1 MKIAVLGAGAWG
13 TALAIHF
20 AAHGHTVSL
29 WTRSA
34 EHAAQMHGSRENRR
48 YLAGLPLPAALTVH
62 SNMAE
67 AVSGADL
74 LLAAVPVAAL
84 RGCMQAVNAAGGGD
98 IPVLAACKGFEPN
111 SGLLPFQVLEQ
122 VLPANPCVG
131 VLSGPSFAQ
140 ELAQGLPCAVCLA
153 SANGEWIGALAAALN
168 TEVLRLYANSDV
180 VGVCVGGAVKN
191 VMAVAAGLSDGLGCG
206 MNARAALMTRGLA
219 EMTRLAV
226 ALGAQAKTLMGLS
239 GMGDLLLTC
248 TGGLSRNRQ
257 VGLAL
262 AEGRALAD
270 ILADLG
276 HVAEG
281 IPAIAEV
288 HHSAQRL
295 GVNMPVTAAL
305 ADLLDGRI
313 AAADI
318 AARLMQ
324 REPTAE

>member
-1 MKIAVLGAGAWG
+1 M
-13 TALAIHF
+13 
-20 AAHGHTVSL
+20 
-29 WTRSA
+29 
-34 EHAAQMHGSRENRR
+34 
-48 YLAGLPLPAALTVH
+48 
-62 SNMAE
+62 
-67 AVSGADL
+67 
-74 LLAAVPVAAL
+74 
-84 RGCMQAVNAAGGGD
+84 
-98 IPVLAACKGFEPN
+98 
-111 SGLLPFQVLEQ
+111 LEQ

-288 HHSAQRL
+288 NRSAQRL